1 MDLYIISF
9 IISTLWI
16 GPFWFAM
23 LIKPYDSKTKNLL
36 NKPLFFLGP
45 IFIWFIIIIMNPIGL
60 IEFINSP
67 SNSDGFLEGI
77 AQGLST
83 NAGVTAMWAHMVAG
97 DIFATR
103 WIWQNSVK
111 NKDNI
116 WILRLSVFFGVMLM
130 PLGIAIHLIF
140 SKKVNS

>member
-45 IFIWFIIIIMNPIGL
+45 IFIWFIIMIMNPTGL

-67 SNSDGFLEGI
+67 SNPDGFLEGI
-77 AQGLST
+77 GQGLST
-83 NAGVTAMWAHMVAG
+83 NAGVTAMWAHMVSG

-103 WIWQNSVK
+103 WIWKNSVK

-140 SKKVNS
+140 SKKINS

>member
-1 MDLYIISF
+1 MDIYLLSF

-16 GPFWFAM
+16 GPFWFSM
-23 LIKPYDSKTKNLL
+23 LIRPYDSKTNELL

-45 IFIWFIIIIMNPIGL
+45 ILIWFIVMIINPIGL
-60 IEFINSP
+60 IEFLNSP
-67 SNSDGFLEGI
+67 SHPDGFFVGI
-77 AQGLST
+77 AEGLST

-103 WIWQNSVK
+103 WIWKNSVE
-111 NKDNI
+111 NNDNI

-130 PLGIAIHLIF
+130 PLGIAVHLMF

>member
-1 MDLYIISF
+1 MDLYTISF

-23 LIKPYDSKTKNLL
+23 LIRPYDSKTNELL

-45 IFIWFIIIIMNPIGL
+45 ILIWFIVMIINPTGL
-60 IEFINSP
+60 IEFLNSP
-67 SNSDGFLEGI
+67 SHPDGFFVGI
-77 AQGLST
+77 AEGLST

-103 WIWQNSVK
+103 WIWKNGIK

-116 WILRLSVFFGVMLM
+116 WLLRISIFFGVMLM
-130 PLGIAIHLIF
+130 PLGIVIHLIF
-140 SKKVNS
+140 SKN